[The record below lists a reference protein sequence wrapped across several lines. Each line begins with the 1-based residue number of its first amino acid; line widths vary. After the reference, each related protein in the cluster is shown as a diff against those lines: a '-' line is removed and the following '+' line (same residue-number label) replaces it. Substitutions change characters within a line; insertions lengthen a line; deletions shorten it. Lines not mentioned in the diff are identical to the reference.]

1 MMWKIAI
8 IDDERQVLQG
18 MKRAIPWE
26 ELGAEWAG
34 EALNGEDGLAMIRA
48 TSPDI
53 VITDIYM
60 PVMSGLEMM
69 EQLRNEGF
77 KGKII
82 ILSGYSDFEHARQA
96 LRLQVSDYVSKPISL
111 PTLRTILHKVIAELL
126 REQEKVIR
134 QGEPEPENDAV

>member
-34 EALNGEDGLAMIRA
+34 EALNGEDGLAMIRS

-82 ILSGYSDFEHARQA
+82 IN
-96 LRLQVSDYVSKPISL
+96 
-111 PTLRTILHKVIAELL
+111 KVIKFYIAC
-126 REQEKVIR
+126 RYMCVSHRKNRNNRNNCR
-134 QGEPEPENDAV
+134 QHQSNCFPLCV

>member
-77 KGKII
+77 KGKNHYSKR
-82 ILSGYSDFEHARQA
+82 LFRLRACQTSPPASGQ
-96 LRLQVSDYVSKPISL
+96 
-111 PTLRTILHKVIAELL
+111 
-126 REQEKVIR
+126 
-134 QGEPEPENDAV
+134 